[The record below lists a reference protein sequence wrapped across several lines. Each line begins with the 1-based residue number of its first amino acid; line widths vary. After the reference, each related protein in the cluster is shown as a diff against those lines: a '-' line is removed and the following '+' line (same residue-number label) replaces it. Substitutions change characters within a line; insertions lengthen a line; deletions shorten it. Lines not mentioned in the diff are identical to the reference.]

1 MFGKAFLVKFLSYVQ
16 ESIAALGYIKPEF
29 DTALAIML
37 EANEGQNPT
46 EIARKYRAIGEQL
59 SRDEKRALGLKANAF
74 FSRQALESL
83 TEKGR
88 SNIKDA
94 LATTLLRAMFGFFRD
109 RTIARAKAA
118 DIHQFRVSPSHS
130 GCPACDRL
138 NGQLISSN
146 EAAFFPPPDCAREAC
161 SVWLAPWK
169 DFFGRSYVAH
179 SRRTIG

>member
-1 MFGKAFLVKFLSYVQ
+1 MEAGMKRFLPYVQ

-37 EANEGQNPT
+37 EANEGQHPK
-46 EIARKYRAIGEQL
+46 EIARRYRKNGEQL
-59 SRDEKRALGLKANAF
+59 TDDEKRSLGLRAGTFYA
-74 FSRQALESL
+74 REALESL

-94 LATTLLRAMFGFFRD
+94 HATTLLRAMFGFFRD
-109 RTIARAKAA
+109 RTIAGAKAA
-118 DIHQFRVSPSHS
+118 DIHQFRVSSSHA

-161 SVWLAPWK
+161 SVWLEPWK
-169 DFFGRSYVAH
+169 DFLAGV
-179 SRRTIG
+179 T